1 MQLTVLVDNHTLIDR
16 YLVGEPGISLLV
28 RDADVTV
35 LLDVGYSDAF
45 LVNARKLGRNLGEV
59 DYVALSHGH
68 LDHTWGLEPLA
79 RYYTELAIE
88 KIPHRRPTL
97 VAHPD
102 TFVSVSDDEFPEFG
116 SLMSVEKL
124 AKHFRLQLSVEPQ
137 RVGERLV
144 YLGQIPRVNDFEGR
158 RVFGRKDGQDRGDLV
173 PEDSA
178 LVYCSVDGLVVM
190 TGCAHAGICNTI
202 EYAKAVCGDS
212 RVADIVGGLH
222 LMSPA
227 PEQLEGTLAYLQ
239 QLRPRRLHACHCT
252 DLRSKIA
259 LAGVVPLEEVGC
271 GTVLEYD

>member
-28 RDADVTV
+28 RDTDTTV

-45 LVNARKLGRNLGEV
+45 LTNASKMGRNLAEL

-88 KIPHRRPTL
+88 KRPHRRPSL
-97 VAHPD
+97 VAHPR
-102 TFVSVSDDEFPEFG
+102 TFVSVSDNELVEFG
-116 SLMSVEKL
+116 SLMSREKL
-124 AKHFRLQLSVEPQ
+124 AKHFRLQLSEQPQ
-137 RVGERLV
+137 RLGERLV
-144 YLGQIPRVNDFEGR
+144 YLGPIPRVNEFEGR
-158 RVFGRKDGQDRGDLV
+158 RAFGRKDGEDQDDLV

-178 LVYCSVDGLVVM
+178 LVYCSPGGLVVM

-202 EYAKAVCGDS
+202 EHAKAVCGDD
-212 RVADIVGGLH
+212 RVVDIVGGLH
-222 LMSPA
+222 LMSPEPA
-227 PEQLEGTLAYLQ
+227 QLAGTLAYLRE
-239 QLRPRRLHACHCT
+239 LHPRVVHACHCT